1 MRTVLLSLLFAI
13 LIVVLLIGGFYVY
26 ARGHGFSAR
35 GEPGWMERTMARNA
49 RNLATPRI
57 CYLRSSITLLA
68 FRLLRVSFI
77 RLLDCC

>member
-13 LIVVLLIGGFYVY
+13 LMVVLLIGGFYVY

-49 RNLATPRI
+49 RTIATPPFGSVI
-57 CYLRSSITLLA
+57 ANALR
-68 FRLLRVSFI
+68 LRTQK
-77 RLLDCC
+77 LD